1 VNNDPRITPAGDGD
15 DRSCQDIDP
24 GSADLNHLRSSVR
37 PIAVLPAAQRIRHI
51 RTERWIGYPRARSV
65 IEHLE
70 TLLGWPDRQRMP
82 NLLLIGPTNNGK
94 SMIIEKF
101 RRAHPAVTLPDREQ
115 IPVLCMQMPP
125 DPAPGRFYLAMLA
138 ALGTPMRPRSRVHE
152 LEQQAVTLLRATGV
166 RMLIIDELHNVLAGR
181 DNVRREFLNLL
192 RFLGNELRIPLV
204 GVGTR
209 EAYLAIRS
217 DGQLEN
223 RFHPMTL
230 PIWTNDTDTRS
241 LLASFTASFPLRAP
255 SHLTSAEMTDYLL
268 TRCEGT
274 IGELAT
280 LLTAA
285 AVTALEAGEE
295 AITSQVLTQTV
306 YSGPTERR
314 RHFERHLA

>member
-1 VNNDPRITPAGDGD
+1 
-15 DRSCQDIDP
+15 
-24 GSADLNHLRSSVR
+24 
-37 PIAVLPAAQRIRHI
+37 
-51 RTERWIGYPRARSV
+51 
-65 IEHLE
+65 
-70 TLLGWPDRQRMP
+70 MP

-101 RRAHPAVTLPDREQ
+101 RRAHLAVSLPDREH

-125 DPAPGRFYLAMLA
+125 DPAPTRFYLAMLA
-138 ALGTPMRPRSRVHE
+138 ALGTPTRPRSRVHE

-217 DGQLEN
+217 DAQLEN

-255 SHLTSAEMTDYLL
+255 SHLTSTEMTDYLL

-285 AVTALEAGEE
+285 AVTAIEAGEE
-295 AITSQVLTQTV
+295 SITSQVLTQTA
-306 YSGPTERR
+306 YFGPTERR